1 MDREY
6 NNAQGF
12 DGASDAMTRPD
23 TPFPRHWIYYLVLK
37 VVIIAIA
44 VVIALKYV
52 GYW

>member
-1 MDREY
+1 VDREY

-12 DGASDAMTRPD
+12 DGAGDAMTRPD

>member
-1 MDREY
+1 
-6 NNAQGF
+6 
-12 DGASDAMTRPD
+12 MTRPD